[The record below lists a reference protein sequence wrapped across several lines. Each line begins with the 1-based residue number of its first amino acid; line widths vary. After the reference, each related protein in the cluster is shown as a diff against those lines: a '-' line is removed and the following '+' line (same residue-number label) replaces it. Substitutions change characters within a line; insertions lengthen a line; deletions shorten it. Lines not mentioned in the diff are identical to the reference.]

1 MGQSWAAMTSLLGSG
16 PPGGHCGEVMGEQ
29 VEPVPLEAGAGHEA
43 PLVVYQPHFQTVL
56 S

>member
-1 MGQSWAAMTSLLGSG
+1 MTSLLGSG
-16 PPGGHCGEVMGEQ
+16 PPSGHRGEVMGKQ
-29 VEPVPLEAGAGHEA
+29 VELVPFEAGAGHEA

>member
-1 MGQSWAAMTSLLGSG
+1 MGQSRAVMTSLLGSG
-16 PPGGHCGEVMGEQ
+16 PPGGHCGEALGEQ
-29 VEPVPLEAGAGHEA
+29 VKLVPLEAGAGHEA